1 MDTDPETDTDAET
14 DTDPEFATLTVTVR
28 KRIGRLTLSRPEK
41 LNPLST
47 TCLDELAAAAAWFD
61 ARPDVRVVVVTGA
74 GRAFCAGADLGG
86 FSAAGDRSTREGADA
101 GRVMVE
107 SIERMRAVTI
117 AAVHG
122 HCIGGGVLLA
132 MACDL
137 RIAADSTNFVIPE
150 VDLGIPLT
158 WGGIP
163 RLVREIGA
171 AATRDLVLS
180 CRPFTAAE
188 AHGLGIMNRV
198 VPDAHL
204 AGEIDAL
211 AQSLAGKSIY
221 TLHATLDAVDAA
233 AEALVSTDGAWSDA
247 DQFVT
252 AMRDQESREVGARYL
267 TARGRAVTAVPMEG

>member
-1 MDTDPETDTDAET
+1 MAFD
-14 DTDPEFATLTVTVR
+14 TLTTTVDG
-28 KRIGRLTLSRPEK
+28 RIGRLTLNRPEK

-47 TCLDELAAAAAWFD
+47 RCLDELAAAAAWFD
-61 ARPDVRVVVVTGA
+61 EQPDVRVVVVTGA
-74 GRAFCAGADLGG
+74 GRAFSAGADLAG
-86 FSAAGDRSTREGADA
+86 FEAPGDRPARDAVDA

-117 AAVHG
+117 ASIHG

-137 RIAADSTNFVIPE
+137 RIAAESTNFVIPE

-180 CRPFTAAE
+180 CRPFTAME
-188 AHGLGIMNRV
+188 AHVRGVANRMV
-198 VPDAHL
+198 ADDDL
-204 AGEIDAL
+204 AGEVDDLARAL
-211 AQSLAGKSIY
+211 AAKSAY
-221 TLHATLDAVDAA
+221 TLRATLEAVDVA
-233 AEALVSTDGAWSDA
+233 AEALVPTAGAWSDA
-247 DQFVT
+247 DQYLT
-252 AMRDQESREVGARYL
+252 ALGDAESREVAARYL
-267 TARGRAVTAVPMEG
+267 QARGR

>member
-1 MDTDPETDTDAET
+1 MAFE
-14 DTDPEFATLTVTVR
+14 TLTVSADD
-28 KRIGRLTLSRPEK
+28 RIGRLTLNRPEK

-47 TCLDELAAAAAWFD
+47 QCLDELAEAAAWFD
-61 ARPDVRVVVVTGA
+61 EQSEVRVVIVSGA
-74 GRAFCAGADLGG
+74 GRAFSAGADLGG
-86 FSAAGDRSTREGADA
+86 FQLKGDRSTRDGADA

-107 SIERMRAVTI
+107 SIEAMKAVTI
-117 AAVHG
+117 AEIRG

-137 RIAADSTNFVIPE
+137 RVAAESTNFVIPE

-180 CRPFTAAE
+180 CRPFTAME
-188 AHGLGIMNRV
+188 AHVRGIANRMV
-198 VPDAHL
+198 ADDDLTAEV
-204 AGEIDAL
+204 E
-211 AQSLAGKSIY
+211 SLAIELSQKSLY
-221 TLHATLDAVDAA
+221 TLRATLDAVDVA
-233 AEALVSTDGAWSDA
+233 AEALVPTGGAWSDA

-252 AMRDQESREVGARYL
+252 AMFDDESRAVAAKYL
-267 TARGRAVTAVPMEG
+267 EARGR

>member
-1 MDTDPETDTDAET
+1 MAPDSVVAFTPPAFE
-14 DTDPEFATLTVTVR
+14 TLTAESAD
-28 KRIGRLTLSRPEK
+28 RIGRLTLSRPEK

-47 TCLDELAAAAAWFD
+47 QCLDELAAAAAWFD
-61 ARPDVRVVVVTGA
+61 SQDEVRVVIVSGA
-74 GRAFCAGADLGG
+74 GRAFSAGADLGG
-86 FSAAGDRSTREGADA
+86 FTSAGDRSVRDGADA

-117 AAVHG
+117 ASIHG

-137 RIAADSTNFVIPE
+137 RVTAESTNFVIPE

-180 CRPFTAAE
+180 CRAFTAME
-188 AHGLGIMNRV
+188 AHVRGIANRLV
-198 VPDAHL
+198 ADDDLDVEVETL
-204 AGEIDAL
+204 ATE
-211 AQSLAGKSIY
+211 LAGKSIY
-221 TLHATLDAVDAA
+221 TLRATLDAVDAA
-233 AEALVSTDGAWSDA
+233 AEALVATGGAWSDA

-252 AMRDQESREVGARYL
+252 AMQDPESREVAARYL
-267 TARGRAVTAVPMEG
+267 AARGR

>member
-1 MDTDPETDTDAET
+1 MDAD
-14 DTDPEFATLTVTVR
+14 TLTVSIAG
-28 KRIGRLTLSRPEK
+28 RIGRLTLDRADK

-47 TCLDELAAAAAWFD
+47 HCLDELAAAARWFD
-61 ARPDVRVVVVTGA
+61 EQRDVRVVIVSGA
-74 GRAFCAGADLGG
+74 GRAFCAGADLAG
-86 FSAAGDRSTREGADA
+86 FTGPGDRDPRDAVDA

-117 AAVHG
+117 AAIHG

-137 RIAADSTNFVIPE
+137 RVAAESTNFVIPE

-180 CRPFTAAE
+180 CRPFTARE
-188 AHGLGIMNRV
+188 AHERGIATRMVADDDLDTEVEGL
-198 VPDAHL
+198 AT
-204 AGEIDAL
+204 
-211 AQSLAGKSIY
+211 SLAGKSAY
-221 TLHATLDAVDAA
+221 TVHATLDAVDAA
-233 AEALVSTDGAWSDA
+233 AEALVPTGGAWSDA
-247 DQFVT
+247 DQWMT
-252 AMRDQESREVGARYL
+252 AMRDPESREVAARYL
-267 TARGRAVTAVPMEG
+267 AERDR

>member
-1 MDTDPETDTDAET
+1 MDNETET
-14 DTDPEFATLTVTVR
+14 GTGFETLTATAR
-28 KRIGRLTLSRPEK
+28 GRIGRLTLNRPEK

-47 TCLDELAAAAAWFD
+47 ACLDELAAAAAWFD
-61 ARPDVRVVVVTGA
+61 ARAAIRVVVVGGA
-74 GRAFCAGADLGG
+74 GRAFSAGADLGG
-86 FSAAGDRSTREGADA
+86 FTEAGDRSARDGADA

-117 AAVHG
+117 AAIHG

-137 RIAADSTNFVIPE
+137 RIAAESTNFVIPE

-171 AATRDLVLS
+171 PATRDLVLS

-188 AHGLGIMNRV
+188 AHARSIVNRV
-198 VPDAHL
+198 VADDDL
-204 AGEIDAL
+204 AAEADAL
-211 AQSLAGKSIY
+211 AASLADKSVY
-221 TLHATLDAVDAA
+221 TLRATLDAVDAA

-252 AMRDQESREVGARYL
+252 AMHDPESRDVAARYL
-267 TARGRAVTAVPMEG
+267 TQRQRR

>member
-1 MDTDPETDTDAET
+1 MDEDTATDPSKFVTITATTDGR
-14 DTDPEFATLTVTVR
+14 V
-28 KRIGRLTLSRPEK
+28 GRLTLNRPEK

-47 TCLDELAAAAAWFD
+47 QCLDELASAARWFD
-61 ARPDVRVVVVTGA
+61 TQDDVRVVIVCGA
-74 GRAFCAGADLGG
+74 GRAFSAGADLAG
-86 FSAAGDRSTREGADA
+86 FTSTGDRSVRDGADA

-107 SIERMRAVTI
+107 SIERMKAVTI
-117 AAVHG
+117 AAIRG

-137 RIAADSTNFVIPE
+137 RVAAESTNFVIPE

-180 CRPFTAAE
+180 CRPFTAME
-188 AHGLGIMNRV
+188 AHVRGIANRMV
-198 VPDAHL
+198 ADDQLDSEV
-204 AGEIDAL
+204 E
-211 AQSLAGKSIY
+211 SLALELAHKSRY
-221 TLHATLDAVDAA
+221 TLQATLDAVDAA
-233 AEALVSTDGAWSDA
+233 AEALVPTNGAWSDA

-252 AMRDQESREVGARYL
+252 AMFDPESREVATRYL
-267 TARGRAVTAVPMEG
+267 EARGRTSAD

>member
-1 MDTDPETDTDAET
+1 MAFD
-14 DTDPEFATLTVTVR
+14 TLTTTVDG
-28 KRIGRLTLSRPEK
+28 RIGRLTLNRPEK

-47 TCLDELAAAAAWFD
+47 RCLDELAAAAEWFD
-61 ARPDVRVVVVTGA
+61 EQPDVRVVVVTGA
-74 GRAFCAGADLGG
+74 GRAFSAGADLAG
-86 FSAAGDRSTREGADA
+86 FEVPGDRPARDAVDA

-117 AAVHG
+117 AAIHG

-137 RIAADSTNFVIPE
+137 RVAAESTNFVIPE

-180 CRPFTAAE
+180 CRPFTAME
-188 AHGLGIMNRV
+188 AHVRGVANRMV
-198 VPDAHL
+198 ADDEL
-204 AGEIDAL
+204 AGEVDAL
-211 AQSLAGKSIY
+211 AHALAAKSAY
-221 TLHATLDAVDAA
+221 TLRATLEAVDVA
-233 AEALVSTDGAWSDA
+233 AEALVPTASAWSDA
-247 DQFVT
+247 DQYLT
-252 AMRDQESREVGARYL
+252 ALGDAESREVAARYL
-267 TARGRAVTAVPMEG
+267 RARGR

>member
-1 MDTDPETDTDAET
+1 MAFD
-14 DTDPEFATLTVTVR
+14 TLTTTVDG
-28 KRIGRLTLSRPEK
+28 RIGRLTLDRPAK

-47 TCLDELAAAAAWFD
+47 HCLDELAAAAAWFD
-61 ARPDVRVVVVTGA
+61 DRPDVRVVIVSGA
-74 GRAFCAGADLGG
+74 GRAFSAGADLSG
-86 FSAAGDRSTREGADA
+86 FGDAGERSARDGADA

-107 SIERMRAVTI
+107 AVERMRAVTI
-117 AAVHG
+117 ASIHG

-137 RIAADSTNFVIPE
+137 RVTAESTNFVIPE

-180 CRPFTAAE
+180 CRPFTAME
-188 AHGLGIMNRV
+188 AHVRGIANRM
-198 VPDAHL
+198 VPDDDLDTEVATL
-204 AGEIDAL
+204 AAAL
-211 AQSLAGKSIY
+211 AEKSAY
-221 TLHATLDAVDAA
+221 TLRVTLDAVDAA

-247 DQFVT
+247 DQLAT
-252 AMRDQESREVGARYL
+252 AMHDAESRAVAATYL
-267 TARGRAVTAVPMEG
+267 EARGL

>member
-1 MDTDPETDTDAET
+1 MGVASSRMDFETLA
-14 DTDPEFATLTVTVR
+14 VTVDDR
-28 KRIGRLTLSRPEK
+28 VGRLTLNNPNK

-47 TCLDELAAAAAWFD
+47 RCLEELAAAAGWFD
-61 ARPDVRVVVVTGA
+61 AQDGVRVVVVSGA

-86 FSAAGDRSTREGADA
+86 FTATGDRTVREGADA
-101 GRVMVE
+101 GRIMVE
-107 SIERMRAVTI
+107 SIEQMRAVTI
-117 AAVHG
+117 ASIHG

-137 RIAADSTNFVIPE
+137 RVAAESTNFVIPE

-180 CRPFTAAE
+180 CRPFTAME
-188 AHGLGIMNRV
+188 AHLRGIANRMV
-198 VPDAHL
+198 ADDEL
-204 AGEIDAL
+204 DGEVEEL
-211 AQSLAGKSIY
+211 AQSLALKSRY
-221 TLHATLDAVDAA
+221 TLRATLDAVDVA
-233 AEALVSTDGAWSDA
+233 AEALVPTGGAWSDA

-252 AMRDQESREVGARYL
+252 AMFDEESRAVAARYL
-267 TARGRAVTAVPMEG
+267 KARGR